1 MIRCLAVVALMLVS
15 CGRTDGSPD
24 GGAPDASGVLDS
36 GGFPMSG
43 GDAGL
48 RDAGSVVSTV
58 PDSGVALPSSASD
71 PSNFDRLDTG
81 LYWFGIGDVSERAVV
96 GQSNRFY
103 DAARPTVI
111 YMHGWQGG
119 SSQARRRE
127 TYNRSLYNDN
137 PDVGKP
143 WIEAGWNVG
152 AFYWNQLADEG
163 EVKDAEAKI
172 YTAMGPQK
180 MRWRDSTGAYHDG
193 PDVSVAQLA
202 IDAVKIHM
210 QGFAGAELRLVGHSL
225 GSQLIIQVAAGLY
238 RENKQG
244 SVAQNLVPK
253 RVALMDPAFLKDAR
267 PYLNNRWTG
276 EIARDDVM
284 LTRADIVY
292 EAYRTSPAT
301 STGIIGDRNQGLMD
315 MTVVTEVTPWY
326 FGVLQVR
333 EKHNM
338 APGWYFESFGT
349 KLTVKDST
357 APAPSA
363 AHATAV
369 IRQLMDGQKHYCQLK
384 RDGAYTKQVAD
395 DEFEDVKGD
404 CPLF

>member
-1 MIRCLAVVALMLVS
+1 MSRRFGVVALMLVS
-15 CGRTDGSPD
+15 CGRVDGVLD
-24 GGAPDASGVLDS
+24 GGTPDASGVSDS
-36 GGFPMSG
+36 GGLPTSSV
-43 GDAGL
+43 DAGA
-48 RDAGSVVSTV
+48 RDGGPVVSTS
-58 PDSGVALPSSASD
+58 PDSGIALPASASD
-71 PSNFDRLDTG
+71 PSNFDRLDIG
-81 LYWFGIGDVSERAVV
+81 LYWFGVGDVSERAVA
-96 GQSNRFY
+96 GQPNRFY
-103 DAARPTVI
+103 DAAKPTVI

-137 PDVGKP
+137 PDVGKA
-143 WIEAGWNVG
+143 WIEAGWNIG

-172 YTAMGPQK
+172 YTATGPQN

-193 PDVSVAQLA
+193 PPVSVAQLA
-202 IDAVKIHM
+202 IDALRVHL
-210 QGFAGAELRLVGHSL
+210 QGFTGPELRLVGHSL

-244 SVAQNLVPK
+244 NVAQSLVPK
-253 RVALMDPAFLKDAR
+253 RLALMDPAFLKDAR

-276 EIARDDVM
+276 EIAREDVM

-292 EAYRTSPAT
+292 ESYRTSPAT
-301 STGIIGDRNQGLMD
+301 STGIIGDKNQGLMD

-326 FGVLQVR
+326 FSIFEVR

-338 APGWYFESFGT
+338 APGWYFESFKT
-349 KLTVKDST
+349 KLTVKDSG

-363 AHATAV
+363 AHATSV
-369 IRQLMDGQKHYCQLK
+369 IRQLMDGQRHYCQLK
-384 RDGAYTKQVAD
+384 KDGAYTKQVAD
-395 DEFEDVKGD
+395 DEFEEVKGD